1 MNQKANTYSDSPQEE
16 CGIFGIYAPGKD
28 VSRMTY
34 FALQALQHRG
44 QESAGIAAGDGQ
56 TIVVKKDLGLVTQVF
71 CENDFAALSGFLA
84 LGHVRYSTSGASDS
98 WYATHPHMS
107 SIGEEITA
115 VAHNGTLVNTNE
127 MRQVLDSKK
136 IPFQGGAGVDSLAG
150 ADGAVATAG
159 GDSQVGAGA
168 GNATAAKSK
177 AAAKKA
183 INKAATDSEIAA
195 KLIGY
200 YTEATHHIRQGI
212 KKTMELIK
220 GAYAMALI
228 TRDALY
234 AFRDPHG
241 IRPLCIGKLPDNAGW
256 CVASETCALDIV
268 GAEYVRDCAPG
279 EIVRFSQEGMVSEQ
293 GVRQKNKAFCLFEH
307 VYFSRPDS
315 IFDKKTLYTSRV
327 EMGKT
332 LAKQAPVAADLCIG
346 VPDSGIPGAIG
357 FSRQSGI
364 AYAEGIVKNRYV
376 GRTFI
381 QPTQELR
388 NMGIR
393 LKLNPMRAALQGKR
407 IVVIDD
413 SIVRGNTFKQLVLML
428 REAGAAAVHVRI
440 MSPPVKWPCFYGV
453 DMAVQDK
460 LIAANKNVDEICS
473 FIGADSLAYISLAG
487 LIDSVVTGSELEGA
501 HTAAGGNAL
510 EGVFNGEHHGGFAS
524 QNDGTHPIS
533 AAGSAD
539 GEHHA
544 DSQGEACGFCTACFS
559 GRYCVA
565 IPEALGKNSFSEG
578 AKPIF
583 LDELEEK

>member
-1 MNQKANTYSDSPQEE
+1 MNQKANTLSPDLAHGGTAYKSGAAHGGAANQGALHGGAAHDGAEHESTVQDDDTLHEE

-71 CENDFAALSGFLA
+71 SESDFAALSGHLA

-107 SIGEEITA
+107 SIGEEIIA
-115 VAHNGTLVNTNE
+115 VAHNGTLVNTND
-127 MRQVLDSKK
+127 MRKELENRNIS
-136 IPFQGGAGVDSLAG
+136 FQ
-150 ADGAVATAG
+150 
-159 GDSQVGAGA
+159 
-168 GNATAAKSK
+168 
-177 AAAKKA
+177 
-183 INKAATDSEIAA
+183 AATDSEIAA

-212 KKTMELIK
+212 KKTMEMIK

-268 GAEYVRDCAPG
+268 GAQYVRDCAPG
-279 EIVRFSQEGMVSEQ
+279 EIVRLSEEGMVSEQ
-293 GVRQKNKAFCLFEH
+293 GVPQKKYSFCLFEH

-315 IFDKKTLYTSRV
+315 IFDGKTLYSSRV
-327 EMGKT
+327 KMGKT
-332 LAKQAPVAADLCIG
+332 LAKEAPVAADLCIG

-357 FSRQSGI
+357 FSRQSNI

-393 LKLNPMRAALQGKR
+393 LKLNPMKAALQGKR

-428 REAGAAAVHVRI
+428 REAGATEVHVRI
-440 MSPPVKWPCFYGV
+440 MSPPVKWPCFYGI

-460 LIAANKNVDEICS
+460 LIAANKNVQEICN
-473 FIGADSLAYISLAG
+473 FIGADSLAYISLDG
-487 LIDSVVTGSELEGA
+487 LIGSVVAGSELE
-501 HTAAGGNAL
+501 NA
-510 EGVFNGEHHGGFAS
+510 FYGEHHTSSNDNSAS
-524 QNDGTHPIS
+524 DGNDNPH
-533 AAGSAD
+533 
-539 GEHHA
+539 GEHHTA
-544 DSQGEACGFCTACFS
+544 SDDNPHDEHHTASSKLAQDSACGFCTACFS
-559 GRYCVA
+559 GKYCVK
-565 IPEALGKNSFSEG
+565 IPDELGKASFSPDAE
-578 AKPIF
+578 PVF
-583 LDELEEK
+583 LDE